1 MSSLWRT
8 EGGGKWEIEQ
18 YSGRPGT
25 TIKRFVSLLLYFWGG
40 IKDYD
45 DDCADIEIRQFCG
58 CQPASI
64 WLNGFYITKLLQLLP
79 SATNTHPDFLQ
90 ENGKIQHHI
99 SSDRLL
105 DLWKWTVTYHP
116 SSSEPLNCGYPQLR
130 LDLSH
135 WASLHIQLKQFKHR
149 LHKKSRK
156 VCSFNTQLN
165 LWLPGHYKVDFS
177 WDLALLRTYLGR
189 SR

>member
-8 EGGGKWEIEQ
+8 KGGGKWEIEQ

-40 IKDYD
+40 IRDYD

-99 SSDRLL
+99 REGVNGKKTFSFGLCPNSPPPPPWPQFGQIGPLFSEVKIQ
-105 DLWKWTVTYHP
+105 DLKV
-116 SSSEPLNCGYPQLR
+116 
-130 LDLSH
+130 
-135 WASLHIQLKQFKHR
+135 SLELWILYILYNILYICNLKN
-149 LHKKSRK
+149 S
-156 VCSFNTQLN
+156 
-165 LWLPGHYKVDFS
+165 
-177 WDLALLRTYLGR
+177 
-189 SR
+189 